1 MARKKQRVIQHIME
15 DESFQIIKGLLP
27 KHWVLRE
34 FNNPDYGI
42 DLIIELFDKV
52 DEKISEVLGEYLYVQ
67 VKSVEDIEIKSKKV
81 FPVGNVAK
89 GYWKED
95 KSKSLNIDVVKF
107 VMDSNSIFTIQSLSS
122 SISVLLFLV
131 DLKSKSVYFICLN
144 DYIDKLLLPQKPNY
158 GDQESITLNIPILNN
173 LSNKEISNAA
183 LKFYGK
189 RAKLL
194 SAFSKFSYQKNELL
208 FLADYKS
215 SPVITARDIL
225 DSKTDKSISTIKRQ
239 VLFFIEQIEYLEI
252 WQYSE
257 WSILGEM
264 KLEICNLKEKIER
277 EELEGIELIDSV
289 LLTWHQLSNLNNM
302 CEELTR
308 EWFLPKYL
316 SLLTSYPEQ
325 K

>member
-1 MARKKQRVIQHIME
+1 
-15 DESFQIIKGLLP
+15 
-27 KHWVLRE
+27 
-34 FNNPDYGI
+34 
-42 DLIIELFDKV
+42 
-52 DEKISEVLGEYLYVQ
+52 
-67 VKSVEDIEIKSKKV
+67 
-81 FPVGNVAK
+81 
-89 GYWKED
+89 
-95 KSKSLNIDVVKF
+95 
-107 VMDSNSIFTIQSLSS
+107 MDSNSIFTIQSLSS

>member
-1 MARKKQRVIQHIME
+1 
-15 DESFQIIKGLLP
+15 
-27 KHWVLRE
+27 
-34 FNNPDYGI
+34 
-42 DLIIELFDKV
+42 
-52 DEKISEVLGEYLYVQ
+52 
-67 VKSVEDIEIKSKKV
+67 
-81 FPVGNVAK
+81 
-89 GYWKED
+89 
-95 KSKSLNIDVVKF
+95 
-107 VMDSNSIFTIQSLSS
+107 
-122 SISVLLFLV
+122 
-131 DLKSKSVYFICLN
+131 
-144 DYIDKLLLPQKPNY
+144 LPQKPNY